1 MKLTIPH
8 YFDFKQKALLIGDS
22 LDTAAGWDRLRGSGE
37 DHMNFTIPE
46 TPQRWRQNSIRD
58 QDIPRQAQDI
68 VNLTKI
74 HGFDR
79 INSYGVGTAF
89 LEYHVKQQRKDVYL
103 QCSDYTP
110 EAIERLKHVF
120 READEIIQF
129 DMLYDQWVDDGHMC
143 LYLFYRVD
151 TAFTNEEWRR
161 IFKKLSVAGIEH
173 VLFVPCEFLCFK
185 RFVTQKIK
193 WVMRTFQKR
202 PLTMAGYLRTKDAFR
217 SIFDSYYV
225 AKEIVSVGSLT
236 GFLLKLRAGAR

>member
-1 MKLTIPH
+1 MRLTIPH
-8 YFDFKQKALLIGDS
+8 YFDFKQKASLIGDS
-22 LDTAAGWDRLRGSGE
+22 LDTAAGWDRLRSSAE
-37 DHMNFTIPE
+37 DRMNFAIPG
-46 TPQRWRQNSIRD
+46 TPERWRQNSIRD
-58 QDIPRQAQDI
+58 KDILRQAKDI

-74 HGFDR
+74 SGFDR

-110 EAIERLKHVF
+110 DAIERLKHVF
-120 READEIIQF
+120 KEADEIIQF
-129 DMLYDQWVDDGHMC
+129 DMLHDQWVDNGHMC

-151 TAFTNEEWRR
+151 TAFTDEEWRR
-161 IFKKLSVAGIEH
+161 IFQKLSAAGIEQ
-173 VLFVPCEFLCFK
+173 VLFIPCEFLCLK

-217 SIFDSYYV
+217 SMFGFYYV
-225 AKEIVSVGSLT
+225 VKEIVRIGSLT
-236 GFLLKLRAGAR
+236 GLLLKLRAGAK